1 MFTLRPATSDDEAI
15 IRDLVNAARINPTGL
30 DWRRF
35 IVVTLSGGEVIGC
48 GQVKPHKDGS
58 SELASIV
65 VASHWRG
72 NGVASA
78 IIEHLVAANPGPLYL
93 TCRSGL
99 GPFYEKFGFRVVSES
114 EMTPYFRRLIRLIKA
129 IGFVALGSEG
139 VLVML
144 RNSEAGSGNSE
155 NIIWKG
161 DSLL

>member
-1 MFTLRPATSDDEAI
+1 MFTLRPASFDDAAF

-30 DWRRF
+30 DWQRF
-35 IVVTLSGGEVIGC
+35 VVVVSSDGEIIGC

-65 VASHWRG
+65 GAPAWRG

-78 IIEHLVAANPGPLYL
+78 MIEHLVAADPGPLYL

-99 GPFYEKFGFRVVSES
+99 GPFYEKFGLRVVDQS
-114 EMTPYFRRLIRLIKA
+114 EMTPYFRRLTRLVKA

-139 VLVML
+139 MLVML
-144 RNSEAGSGNSE
+144 RNSGAGM
-155 NIIWKG
+155 G
-161 DSLL
+161 DP